1 MGSHELPNHGQDIF
15 LLSISDVLGTHSNHA
30 DSKGLHCLNGQVAV
44 MVVIEHVLG
53 HELWF
58 TPVDSARFNAMADA
72 QDDQTI
78 ADLLKEILNEA
89 VLNLHG
95 VDPET
100 ESALFTRTRDI
111 IIDDTGSFKLLLS
124 QLLQAVLAIEN
135 RGYKD

>member
-1 MGSHELPNHGQDIF
+1 
-15 LLSISDVLGTHSNHA
+15 
-30 DSKGLHCLNGQVAV
+30 
-44 MVVIEHVLG
+44 MVVIEQVLG
-53 HELWF
+53 HQLWF
-58 TPVDSARFNAMADA
+58 TPVDRAVFNAMADA

-78 ADLLKEILNEA
+78 ADLLIEVLNEA

-100 ESALFTRTRDI
+100 EGALFTSTRDI

-135 RGYKD
+135 GGDKD